1 MSPILAFGVLL
12 TLAGVVGLAVGAYA
26 LLRGGR
32 GQQGGIG
39 PLPERGV
46 HVVAGIRMAL
56 VGSLSLAAGIYL
68 LWHFSLSARS
78 GLRLRLSAF
87 QLIIR

>member
-1 MSPILAFGVLL
+1 MSADVSPLLAFGILL
-12 TLAGVVGLAVGAYA
+12 VLAGLGGLCFGAYA

-46 HVVAGIRMAL
+46 HVLAGVRMTVL
-56 VGSLSLAAGIYL
+56 GVLSLAAGAYA
-68 LWHFSLSARS
+68 LWTAL
-78 GLRLRLSAF
+78 
-87 QLIIR
+87 